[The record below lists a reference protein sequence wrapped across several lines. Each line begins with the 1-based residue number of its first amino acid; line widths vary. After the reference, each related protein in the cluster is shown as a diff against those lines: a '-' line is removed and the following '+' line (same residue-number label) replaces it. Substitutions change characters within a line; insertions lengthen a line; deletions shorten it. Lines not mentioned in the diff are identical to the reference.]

1 MNKRIFKFRKKQMM
15 NEIFAQHVEGV
26 LAERRLE
33 DLKQTL
39 FKIAY
44 FEFEHFA
51 FRPDMD
57 FSEQVHRLEFIS
69 EILDKCSL
77 KEEYFKYSDE
87 RKEREKYDK
96 RTGN

>member
-1 MNKRIFKFRKKQMM
+1 MFKRVLQKKKHSINKSFVH
-15 NEIFAQHVEGV
+15 EISEV
-26 LAERRLE
+26 LAEQELN
-33 DLKQTL
+33 DIKQTL

-44 FEFEHFA
+44 FEFESFA

-69 EILDKCSL
+69 EILEKCNL

-87 RKEREKYDK
+87 RKEKQK
-96 RTGN
+96 